1 MAISSLEI
9 KAIIGSL
16 FRESKAKNK
25 TFLDVLHSHI
35 DKLNAENEGQTV
47 IAFSSN
53 NSSSTLSTSAH
64 PSSEW
69 IIALQK
75 IEDAY
80 SIALLALGS
89 DAQIEAL
96 ELKTKA
102 RFPRF
107 TRLYTNYSN
116 RSVFE

>member
-1 MAISSLEI
+1 MAIGSLEI
-9 KAIIGSL
+9 KSIIGSL
-16 FRESKAKNK
+16 FREATADNK

-35 DKLNAENEGQTV
+35 DKLNSENEGQTV

-64 PSSEW
+64 SSSEW
-69 IIALQK
+69 IEAFQK

-80 SIALLALGS
+80 LTALLALGS

-96 ELKTKA
+96 ELKMKA

-107 TRLYTNYSN
+107 TRLYKNYSN